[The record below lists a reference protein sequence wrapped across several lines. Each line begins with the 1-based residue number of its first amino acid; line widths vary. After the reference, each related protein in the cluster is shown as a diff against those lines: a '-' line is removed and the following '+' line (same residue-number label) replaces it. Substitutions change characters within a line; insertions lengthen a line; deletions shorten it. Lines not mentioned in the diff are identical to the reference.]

1 MSMKKFIYA
10 LLLFSTVFGQGK
22 VILKTG
28 EEVNIING
36 NNLKTMNQTWYFEN
50 NSKRYNK
57 KNIALLTLNNGEII
71 FRSGIPISQYR
82 MLSIT
87 GKAIAD
93 AKTSTELYKNI
104 NYDLLKSLDENDNKI
119 YMSKFND
126 YMLGRKVV
134 RYTGITVC
142 ALIAIPSTLLI
153 WFFMGIT
160 N

>member
-1 MSMKKFIYA
+1 MKKFIYA

-57 KNIALLTLNNGEII
+57 KNIALITLNNGEII
-71 FRSGIPISQYR
+71 FRSGMPFSKYQELTIF
-82 MLSIT
+82 
-87 GKAIAD
+87 GKAIDD
-93 AKTSTELYKNI
+93 AKASSEVYRNI

-126 YMLGRKVV
+126 YILRKKAA
-134 RYTGITVC
+134 RNRGIACC
-142 ALIAIPSTLLI
+142 AIIAIPPALLI
-153 WFFMGIT
+153 YMMVALTG
-160 N
+160 

>member
-1 MSMKKFIYA
+1 M
-10 LLLFSTVFGQGK
+10 LLHFLHGQDK
-22 VILKTG
+22 MILKSG
-28 EEVNIING
+28 VELIITNG
-36 NNLKTMNQTWYFEN
+36 NNFKTMNQTWYFEN

-57 KNIALLTLNNGEII
+57 KNIALITLNNGEII
-71 FRSGIPISQYR
+71 FRSGMPISQYR
-82 MLSIT
+82 ELTIF

-93 AKTSTELYKNI
+93 AKVSSEVYKNI
-104 NYDLLKSLDENDNKI
+104 NYDLLKSLNENDNKI

-126 YMLGRKVV
+126 YMLGKKVV

-160 N
+160 S

>member
-1 MSMKKFIYA
+1 MKKFIYA

-57 KNIALLTLNNGEII
+57 KNIALITLNNGEII
-71 FRSGIPISQYR
+71 FRSGMPFSKYQELTIF
-82 MLSIT
+82 

-93 AKTSTELYKNI
+93 AKASSEVYRNI

-126 YMLGRKVV
+126 YILRKKAA
-134 RYTGITVC
+134 RNRGIACC
-142 ALIAIPSTLLI
+142 AIIAIPPALLI
-153 WFFMGIT
+153 YMMVALTG
-160 N
+160 

>member
-1 MSMKKFIYA
+1 M
-10 LLLFSTVFGQGK
+10 
-22 VILKTG
+22 
-28 EEVNIING
+28 
-36 NNLKTMNQTWYFEN
+36 
-50 NSKRYNK
+50 
-57 KNIALLTLNNGEII
+57 NNGEII

-93 AKTSTELYKNI
+93 AKTSTEIYKNI

-160 N
+160 NWFCVL

>member
-1 MSMKKFIYA
+1 MKKFIYA

-28 EEVNIING
+28 EEVNITNG
-36 NNLKTMNQTWYFEN
+36 NNLKTMNQTWYVGN

-57 KNIALLTLNNGEII
+57 KNIALITLNSGEII
-71 FRSGIPISQYR
+71 FRSGMPISQYR
-82 MLSIT
+82 ELTIF

-142 ALIAIPSTLLI
+142 TLIAIPSTLLI

>member
-1 MSMKKFIYA
+1 MKKFIYA

-57 KNIALLTLNNGEII
+57 KNIALITLNNGEII
-71 FRSGIPISQYR
+71 FRSGMPISQYR
-82 MLSIT
+82 ELTIF

-93 AKTSTELYKNI
+93 AKVSSEVYKNI
-104 NYDLLKSLDENDNKI
+104 NYDLLKSLNENDNKI

-126 YMLGRKVV
+126 FMLQKKTSRNRATTCCV
-134 RYTGITVC
+134 
-142 ALIAIPSTLLI
+142 LIAIPPALLI
-153 WFFMGIT
+153 YMMVAIT
-160 N
+160 NL

>member
-1 MSMKKFIYA
+1 MKKFIYA

-57 KNIALLTLNNGEII
+57 KNIALITLNSGEII
-71 FRSGIPISQYR
+71 FRSGMPISQYQE
-82 MLSIT
+82 LTIF

-93 AKTSTELYKNI
+93 AKASSEVYKNI

-126 YMLGRKVV
+126 SMLRNKNSRRIGTACCV
-134 RYTGITVC
+134 
-142 ALIAIPSTLLI
+142 LIVAPSALLI
-153 WFFMGIT
+153 YMMVALT

>member
-1 MSMKKFIYA
+1 MKKFIYA
-10 LLLFSTVFGQGK
+10 LLLFSTVFGQDKMILKYGNE
-22 VILKTG
+22 VILT
-28 EEVNIING
+28 NG
-36 NNLKTMNQTWYFEN
+36 NNLKTMSQTWYFEN

-57 KNIALLTLNNGEII
+57 KNIALITLNNGEII

-104 NYDLLKSLDENDNKI
+104 NYELLKSLDENDNKI

>member
-1 MSMKKFIYA
+1 MKKFIYV
-10 LLLFSTVFGQGK
+10 LLLFSTVFGQDK
-22 VILKTG
+22 MILKNG
-28 EEVNIING
+28 DEVIITNG

-57 KNIALLTLNNGEII
+57 KNIALITLNNGEII

-93 AKTSTELYKNI
+93 AKTSSELYRNI
-104 NYDLLKSLDENDNKI
+104 NYDLLKGLDENDNKI

>member
-1 MSMKKFIYA
+1 
-10 LLLFSTVFGQGK
+10 
-22 VILKTG
+22 
-28 EEVNIING
+28 
-36 NNLKTMNQTWYFEN
+36 MNQTWYFEN

-93 AKTSTELYKNI
+93 TKTSTELYKKI
-104 NYDLLKSLDENDNKI
+104 NYELLKSLDENDNKI

-126 YMLGRKVV
+126 YVWKKS
-134 RYTGITVC
+134 C
-142 ALIAIPSTLLI
+142 
-153 WFFMGIT
+153 
-160 N
+160 

>member
-1 MSMKKFIYA
+1 MKKFIYA

-36 NNLKTMNQTWYFEN
+36 NNIKTMNQTWYFEN

-134 RYTGITVC
+134 RHTGITVC

>member
-1 MSMKKFIYA
+1 MKKFIYA
-10 LLLFSTVFGQGK
+10 LLLFSIAIGQGK

-93 AKTSTELYKNI
+93 AKTST
-104 NYDLLKSLDENDNKI
+104 
-119 YMSKFND
+119 
-126 YMLGRKVV
+126 
-134 RYTGITVC
+134 
-142 ALIAIPSTLLI
+142 
-153 WFFMGIT
+153 
-160 N
+160 

>member
-1 MSMKKFIYA
+1 MKKFIYA

-28 EEVNIING
+28 EEVNIINS

-57 KNIALLTLNNGEII
+57 KNIALITLNNGEII

-160 N
+160 S

>member
-1 MSMKKFIYA
+1 MKKFIFD
-10 LLLFSTVFGQGK
+10 LLLFSVVFGQGK

-82 MLSIT
+82 MLSIA

>member
-1 MSMKKFIYA
+1 MKKFIYA

-28 EEVNIING
+28 EEVDIKNG

-71 FRSGIPISQYR
+71 FRSGLPISQYR

>member
-1 MSMKKFIYA
+1 MKKFIYA

-28 EEVNIING
+28 EEVNIINS

-160 N
+160 S

>member
-1 MSMKKFIYA
+1 MKKFIYA

-28 EEVNIING
+28 EEVNIINS

-82 MLSIT
+82 ILSIT

-104 NYDLLKSLDENDNKI
+104 NYELLKSLDENDNKI

-160 N
+160 S

>member
-1 MSMKKFIYA
+1 MKKFIYA

-28 EEVNIING
+28 EEVNITNG

-57 KNIALLTLNNGEII
+57 KNIALITLNNGEII
-71 FRSGIPISQYR
+71 FRSGMPFSKYQELTIF
-82 MLSIT
+82 

-93 AKTSTELYKNI
+93 AKASSEVYRNI

-126 YMLGRKVV
+126 YILRKKAA
-134 RYTGITVC
+134 RNRGIACC
-142 ALIAIPSTLLI
+142 AIIAIPPALLI
-153 WFFMGIT
+153 YMMVALTG
-160 N
+160 

>member
-1 MSMKKFIYA
+1 MKKFIYA

-22 VILKTG
+22 LILKTG
-28 EEVNIING
+28 EEVKIING

-57 KNIALLTLNNGEII
+57 KNIALITLNNGEII
-71 FRSGIPISQYR
+71 FRSGMPISQYR
-82 MLSIT
+82 ELTIF

-93 AKTSTELYKNI
+93 AKASSEVYKNI

-126 YMLGRKVV
+126 SMLRNKNSRRIGTACCV
-134 RYTGITVC
+134 
-142 ALIAIPSTLLI
+142 LIVAPSALLI
-153 WFFMGIT
+153 YMMVALT

>member
-1 MSMKKFIYA
+1 MKKFIYA
-10 LLLFSTVFGQGK
+10 LLLCSTVFGQDKMILRNGNE
-22 VILKTG
+22 VILT
-28 EEVNIING
+28 NG

-93 AKTSTELYKNI
+93 AKVSSEVYKNI
-104 NYDLLKSLDENDNKI
+104 NYDLLKSLNENDNKI

-126 YMLGRKVV
+126 YMLQKKTSRNRATTCCV
-134 RYTGITVC
+134 
-142 ALIAIPSTLLI
+142 LIAIPPALLI
-153 WFFMGIT
+153 YMMVAIT
-160 N
+160 NL

>member
-1 MSMKKFIYA
+1 MKKFIYA

-93 AKTSTELYKNI
+93 AKTSTELYRNI

-119 YMSKFND
+119 YMSKFNE
-126 YMLGRKVV
+126 YMYRF
-134 RYTGITVC
+134 YIEQ
-142 ALIAIPSTLLI
+142 
-153 WFFMGIT
+153 FFLFSRIFY
-160 N
+160 NA

>member
-1 MSMKKFIYA
+1 MKKFIYA
-10 LLLFSTVFGQGK
+10 LLLFSTVFIQGK

-28 EEVNIING
+28 EEVNIINV

-93 AKTSTELYKNI
+93 AKTSSELYRNI
-104 NYDLLKSLDENDNKI
+104 NYELLKRLDENDNKI

-153 WFFMGIT
+153 WFLMGIT

>member
-1 MSMKKFIYA
+1 MKKFIYA

-71 FRSGIPISQYR
+71 FRSGMPISQYR
-82 MLSIT
+82 ELTIF

-104 NYDLLKSLDENDNKI
+104 NYDLLKSLNENDNKI

>member
-1 MSMKKFIYA
+1 MKKFIYA
-10 LLLFSTVFGQGK
+10 LLLFSTVFGQDK
-22 VILKTG
+22 MILKNG
-28 EEVNIING
+28 DEVIITNG

-57 KNIALLTLNNGEII
+57 KNIALITLNNGEII

-93 AKTSTELYKNI
+93 AKTSSELYRNI

-142 ALIAIPSTLLI
+142 ALIAIPTTLLI